1 MLRGERN
8 LVGELIEA
16 AGKLPW
22 WGAIVM
28 AFVAFVM
35 LHPFA
40 IMEVAPTGPVED
52 VAVLTSKAFWKG
64 IAGTVQYIVPL
75 VVLIVP
81 AVFSVWNR
89 FRKGGQP

>member
-16 AGKLPW
+16 ACKLPW
-22 WGAIVM
+22 WGAIVL

-40 IMEVAPTGPVED
+40 IMEVAPAVPVDD
-52 VAVLTSKAFWKG
+52 VGGLTSKAFWKG
-64 IAGTVQYIVPL
+64 LAGTVQYIVPL
-75 VVLIVP
+75 LFLVVP
-81 AVFSVWNR
+81 AVSGLLSR
-89 FRKGGQP
+89 FRKSD